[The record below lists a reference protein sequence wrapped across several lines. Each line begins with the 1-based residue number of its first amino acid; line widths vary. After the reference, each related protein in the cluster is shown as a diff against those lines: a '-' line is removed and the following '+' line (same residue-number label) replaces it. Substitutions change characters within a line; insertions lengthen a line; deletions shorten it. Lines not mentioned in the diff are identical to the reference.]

1 MRTTAAVVLVLAGV
15 LSVAPAGAQTVT
27 KDKVLGVANFAQVE
41 TSVGCGGVITKDAF
55 GELKRLGFKSVFDL
69 QLASEPGADVEGEA
83 AAAKAAGLNFVH
95 VPFAPAMPDNASVD
109 KFLTAVVQPANE
121 PAFIHCAG
129 GNRAAG
135 FWFIKR
141 VLLDKWATDRAMAE
155 AEALGL
161 SSAPMKQ
168 FAMNY
173 VQAHKP

>member
-1 MRTTAAVVLVLAGV
+1 MRTTAGLILAIVG
-15 LSVAPAGAQTVT
+15 LCSVAIAGAQTVT
-27 KDKVLGVANFAQVE
+27 KEKVTGVANFAQVE
-41 TSVGCGGVITKDAF
+41 TTVGCGGVITKDAF

-69 QLASEPGADVEGEA
+69 QLATEPGADVEGEA
-83 AAAKAAGLNFVH
+83 AAAKAAGLNFIH
-95 VPFAPAMPDNASVD
+95 VPFAPATPDNASVD

-141 VLLDKWATDRAMAE
+141 VLLDKWDTARAMQE

-168 FAMNY
+168 FATNY
-173 VQAHKP
+173 VESHQR